1 VVVGQQFNRFNSG
14 TKRKWSGSR
23 YAPKRKVCSFCVAK
37 AKTIDYKNPLKLQ
50 QFITD
55 RGKITPRRKTGVC
68 ARHQRI
74 LAIAIK
80 RARYLALLPY
90 VPAHLYQVSSQT

>member
-1 VVVGQQFNRFNSG
+1 MAERQFNRFDG
-14 TKRKWSGSR
+14 RTKRRWGGSG

-37 AKTIDYKNPLKLQ
+37 AKTIDYKSPAKLQ

-68 ARHQRI
+68 ARHQRT
-74 LAIAIK
+74 LTIAIK
-80 RARYLALLPY
+80 RARHLALLPY
-90 VPAHLYQVSSQT
+90 VAAHLYQVAGQT